1 MQPGSDVIDYETMCN
16 TIASGLTT
24 GDLKQIKFLLRDQI
38 GRAILERITDG
49 RDLIQILE
57 KREYFTR
64 KNVEKLKKLLMD
76 AKVEILAGVVRQYS
90 NEIEELGSGDICKN
104 YSTYSMTRV
113 QNFVETENFLKM
125 EEIINRTRAVLVKG
139 APGSGKSQCA
149 FHYAN
154 KFRRDNKHSIVW
166 KIHCTT
172 MEEMHLS
179 YANLMLRLSIRD
191 INCNNEQFILECT
204 KKMFKRVYEKLTNE
218 QYKKWNHLIIM
229 DDMESPN
236 QAKYIHDMLEY
247 FIIAENIYVIA
258 TSLSQFSPVIEF
270 QYGMEMNG
278 MLEPEVNELFLKDGN
293 VGHEDEETEKNEIRL
308 LAKNLDYLPLCLA
321 LASSYIRKTRCG
333 IAKYNASWSELQKQ
347 AHDIA
352 PEGKQFDA
360 AYDLTLRKL
369 EKDLP
374 KHARNLLKYVTHINH
389 TVIPIQLLE
398 SLLETD
404 STTKEADVNTF
415 LAVLCDYSLA
425 TISGRGDN
433 RVISIHSVTVWI
445 LDKKK
450 TEDEKHAER
459 LYLLRHFCYYID
471 NDARLV
477 ETMNRNVRFLE
488 HACWLLKGL
497 QTYRDPCFETILFE
511 CYLSCSV
518 AITFQLYGNAQ
529 LSADHFFK
537 KAKKLMFQMI
547 SYATNET
554 ENLDVTEEPICNQGI
569 NEVLYGNEDV
579 RRESE
584 TMLSLLVQKSD
595 EIQTETIKKF
605 VLMKFRSTRDIRL
618 LLHYGKLSN
627 DELPGN
633 QIPEHVL
640 QKLIN
645 SNVIIPLE
653 NIKKM
658 FLVELLVTILYNY
671 SKNIC
676 FMEENNDEEN
686 EGQQTVPFSIKALK
700 EYQYALNLASH
711 LEISITSIHAGSQ
724 DNHSVKHV
732 LTKRG
737 GISCFLLRKI
747 KNIATIKEIISIM
760 DEMNEGCKREFYVD
774 FGVLKMCHSYNL
786 YQRCMIQNILRSC
799 CLSLSGLIPSE
810 KEDHIQRARGHTDE
824 MEGIL
829 SEMEPWIIP
838 TSLHLDIAET
848 YMAVVPPQA
857 DKAMHHLKRA
867 LEKPELPT
875 RYTLKVYKSFVRF
888 CLHQGTENDFKF
900 AEDVCE
906 ELLQQSTQQE
916 PKDFLLTSLEQLLQ
930 KKCDRQIKNTQ
941 REEGEEH
948 QADAA
953 CMTEELPNKDIPQ
966 RGGRE
971 GTNRVNTEPVH
982 AQETLDGSENTCD
995 QLNISS
1001 IEEERLSVDKQRSAI
1016 QRERLEIEQERLKI
1030 DKEQLEI
1037 EKERLKDEEE
1047 PLEIEE
1053 ERMKDDKELLE
1064 TDKE

>member
-1 MQPGSDVIDYETMCN
+1 
-16 TIASGLTT
+16 
-24 GDLKQIKFLLRDQI
+24 
-38 GRAILERITDG
+38 
-49 RDLIQILE
+49 
-57 KREYFTR
+57 
-64 KNVEKLKKLLMD
+64 
-76 AKVEILAGVVRQYS
+76 
-90 NEIEELGSGDICKN
+90 
-104 YSTYSMTRV
+104 
-113 QNFVETENFLKM
+113 
-125 EEIINRTRAVLVKG
+125 
-139 APGSGKSQCA
+139 
-149 FHYAN
+149 
-154 KFRRDNKHSIVW
+154 
-166 KIHCTT
+166 

-179 YANLMLRLSIRD
+179 YANLMLHLSIRN
-191 INCNNEQFILECT
+191 INCNNEKIILECI

-236 QAKYIHDMLEY
+236 QAEDIHNMMEY
-247 FIIAENIYVIA
+247 FIIAKNIYVIA
-258 TSLSQFSPVIEF
+258 TSQNQFSPVNEF

-293 VGHEDEETEKNEIRL
+293 VGHEDEEKEKKEIRL

-352 PEGKQFDA
+352 PEGKQFEA

-374 KHARNLLKYVTHINH
+374 KNARNLLKYVTHINH
-389 TVIPIQLLE
+389 TDIPIQLLE

-445 LDKKK
+445 LEKKK

-459 LYLLRHFCYYID
+459 LSLLRHFCYYID

-477 ETMNRNVRFLE
+477 ETKHRNVRFLE
-488 HACWLLKGL
+488 HACCLLKGL
-497 QTYRDPCFETILFE
+497 QTYRDPCFETMLFE

-518 AITFQLYGNAQ
+518 AITYQLNGNAQ
-529 LSADHFFK
+529 LSADYFFK

-554 ENLDVTEEPICNQGI
+554 ENIDVTEEPICNQGI

-605 VLMKFRSTRDIRL
+605 VLMKFRSPRDIRL
-618 LLHYGKLSN
+618 LRQYGELSN

-633 QIPEHVL
+633 QIPEPVL

-676 FMEENNDEEN
+676 FMEESNDEDN
-686 EGQQTVPFSIKALK
+686 EGQQILPFGIKALK
-700 EYQYALNLASH
+700 EYRYALNLARH
-711 LEISITSIHAGSQ
+711 LEISITTIHAGSQ
-724 DNHSVKHV
+724 DNHPMLHSVKHV
-732 LTKRG
+732 FTKRG

-747 KNIATIKEIISIM
+747 KNIGTIKEIISIM
-760 DEMNEGCKREFYVD
+760 DEMNEGCKRELYVD
-774 FGVLKMCHSYNL
+774 FGVLKMCHNYNL

-799 CLSLSGLIPSE
+799 CLSLFGLVPSE
-810 KEDHIQRARGHTDE
+810 KEDHIQRARGHTEE

-829 SEMEPWIIP
+829 SEMEPWIIS

-875 RYTLKVYKSFVRF
+875 RYKLKVYKSFVRF

-900 AEDVCE
+900 AEHVCE

-916 PKDFLLTSLEQLLQ
+916 LKDFLLKSLEQLSQ
-930 KKCDRQIKNTQ
+930 K
-941 REEGEEH
+941 
-948 QADAA
+948 
-953 CMTEELPNKDIPQ
+953 
-966 RGGRE
+966 
-971 GTNRVNTEPVH
+971 VNT
-982 AQETLDGSENTCD
+982 
-995 QLNISS
+995 
-1001 IEEERLSVDKQRSAI
+1001 
-1016 QRERLEIEQERLKI
+1016 
-1030 DKEQLEI
+1030 
-1037 EKERLKDEEE
+1037 
-1047 PLEIEE
+1047 
-1053 ERMKDDKELLE
+1053 
-1064 TDKE
+1064 